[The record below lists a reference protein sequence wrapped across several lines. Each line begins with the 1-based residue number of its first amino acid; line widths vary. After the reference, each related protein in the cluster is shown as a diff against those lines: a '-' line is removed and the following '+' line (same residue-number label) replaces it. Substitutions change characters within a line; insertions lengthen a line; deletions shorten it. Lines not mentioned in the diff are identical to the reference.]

1 MQEPLRSLELLLCWM
16 DLATAIQT
24 GLRCNGRFQLLIS
37 GQACIWH
44 IYFQEESRRFILQI
58 SRLRE
63 PKHFLRI
70 FLMWFIQIHLM
81 TLEEPF
87 LINIL
92 DSLIPRITLYVNVC
106 MKAAQYI
113 LDALFQ
119 EGIEY
124 FFMVP
129 GKMINA
135 FMSCF
140 NLEEQERISPVVAA
154 FVLDG
159 PGIANTIGGVA
170 NAYADRYPV
179 MLISGQ
185 IPKYY
190 EMMGAL
196 QDSTQSG
203 LDLAAVLKPITHTS
217 YHIRHVENLP
227 RYFKATVKSMYGH
240 HKGPSHFSVA
250 KDVLLEEVNSTYRP
264 IDPGIVGNRIF
275 DLHAARSFSE
285 NVIKKRV
292 VWPF

>member
-1 MQEPLRSLELLLCWM
+1 
-16 DLATAIQT
+16 
-24 GLRCNGRFQLLIS
+24 
-37 GQACIWH
+37 
-44 IYFQEESRRFILQI
+44 
-58 SRLRE
+58 
-63 PKHFLRI
+63 
-70 FLMWFIQIHLM
+70 
-81 TLEEPF
+81 
-87 LINIL
+87 
-92 DSLIPRITLYVNVC
+92 

-154 FVLDG
+154 FEGGAMMMAEGYARASEKFGAAIVLDG

-285 NVIKKRV
+285 NVIKKIV